1 MPRPPSPS
9 PGADATPPDPRS
21 PSYLPFL
28 RELPWLEELCAAL
41 AEAGR
46 EVDLREHVLS
56 LTAVHGLSSQ
66 TWRCTIAEWALRL
79 EALPRATAED
89 LVWQLLDTFQQQPDL
104 AVRQMLLNLVA
115 EIGFEAEATTL
126 AIKPGRERGGG
137 EGAWELDLLDLR
149 WVFFHV
155 VRHVAELLSLRP
167 AAAERVEAFWTLHA
181 VLAGCRAPDCLWY
194 QFIAR
199 KLEEKAEAGAL
210 APRSRE
216 VRSLMHALGQP
227 PRASAARWSVLNV
240 FRPTPLAASW
250 AEERELVFA
259 DATWDLGS
267 APGAG
272 AFVCRLVHALLL
284 HVCARRDG
292 EDGGEDAMGDEDE
305 DLDEHEREEQERALK
320 TWGDLRSLLHGCRP
334 LCLASERFA
343 EFMVPYA
350 LAAFARRPGGG
361 RGQRDRAKAALS
373 ARFRALLMDPA
384 CPLRLQLLLLKA
396 LDALR
401 TLSQLRSDLAHELEM
416 ERAAKKEE
424 QMDCRLRWP
433 PEKDEKE
440 EEVGRQGKAYWLDIG
455 YLDVVAV
462 ALRCSAGLTAL
473 FYVEAWVREQ
483 GVAEVRFLFGDGTA
497 GVTRGRLTRI
507 SPSLRIPAVSV
518 QRSARRR
525 PGPRAGPEAAAPD
538 LRAAG

>member
-1 MPRPPSPS
+1 MSCPPCGWAVPRPPSPS

-181 VLAGCRAPDCLWY
+181 VLAGCRAPDCPWY

-227 PRASAARWSVLNV
+227 PRASAARWNVLNV

-320 TWGDLRSLLHGCRP
+320 TWGDLRALLHGCRP

-361 RGQRDRAKAALS
+361 AGAAG
-373 ARFRALLMDPA
+373 PGEGG
-384 CPLRLQLLLLKA
+384 PLRPVPGA
-396 LDALR
+396 
-401 TLSQLRSDLAHELEM
+401 AHGPGLPP
-416 ERAAKKEE
+416 AAAA
-424 QMDCRLRWP
+424 P
-433 PEKDEKE
+433 PP
-440 EEVGRQGKAYWLDIG
+440 QG
-455 YLDVVAV
+455 
-462 ALRCSAGLTAL
+462 S
-473 FYVEAWVREQ
+473 
-483 GVAEVRFLFGDGTA
+483 
-497 GVTRGRLTRI
+497 
-507 SPSLRIPAVSV
+507 
-518 QRSARRR
+518 RR
-525 PGPRAGPEAAAPD
+525 PSHPLPAPLRPCPRAGD
-538 LRAAG
+538 